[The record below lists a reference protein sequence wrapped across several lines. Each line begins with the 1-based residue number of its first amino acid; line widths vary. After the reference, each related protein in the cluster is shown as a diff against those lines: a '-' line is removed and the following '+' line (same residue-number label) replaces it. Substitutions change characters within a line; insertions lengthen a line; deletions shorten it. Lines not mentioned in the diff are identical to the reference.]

1 MEASKVKENKDA
13 EAKTHREWNVSSKV
27 TTGLNVKF

>member
-1 MEASKVKENKDA
+1 MEATKVKEAGKN
-13 EAKTHREWNVSSKV
+13 ETKTNREWNVSSKV